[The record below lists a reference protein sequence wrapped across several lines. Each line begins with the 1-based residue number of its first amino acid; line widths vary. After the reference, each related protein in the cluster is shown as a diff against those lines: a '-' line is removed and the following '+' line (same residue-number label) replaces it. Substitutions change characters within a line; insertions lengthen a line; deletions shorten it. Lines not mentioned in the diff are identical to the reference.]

1 MHVTYQSKSYS
12 WANVT
17 GRYVRVEGSKK
28 KGYLFRVFETETGST
43 GAGIPGKIGGGATIR
58 EYLTDGA
65 ELPADIRQSAMKS
78 KMTTKW
84 DNPNT

>member
-1 MHVTYQSKSYS
+1 MQITFQSPAYE

-17 GRYVRVEGSKK
+17 GRYVRVEGSKR
-28 KGYLFRVFETETGST
+28 KGYLFRVSETENGKH
-43 GAGIPGKIGGGATIR
+43 GAGIPGKIGGGPTIR

-65 ELPADIRQSAMKS
+65 GLPEELKARCMATKN
-78 KMTTKW
+78 TTKW